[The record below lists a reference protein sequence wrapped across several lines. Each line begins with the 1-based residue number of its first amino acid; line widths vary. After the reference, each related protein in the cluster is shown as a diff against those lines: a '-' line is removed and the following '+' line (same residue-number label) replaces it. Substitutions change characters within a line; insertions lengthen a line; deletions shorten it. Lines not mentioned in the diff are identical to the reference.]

1 MTHFIGSAARHTA
14 TRGGAP
20 LPEGPRITAAL
31 AAEPGT
37 HSGFVD
43 SRGQRTLRWRPNVVA
58 PSFTFADGR
67 HISRRAAANRCWRC
81 PSRRDQRARPEAQ
94 HRLLRQSL
102 GLNPVRRTGFRQ
114 VLACGAVSV
123 HLFQAPEPA
132 TAEAARNWRQ
142 IGLQHVAF
150 MTPDADLDAIK
161 DRLMHHGIH
170 TDGPVTDADG
180 RGLYLRDPDGI
191 VIELRAP
198 RKPRCAKR
206 RRRDHRPSLVRTRAA

>member
-1 MTHFIGSAARHTA
+1 MAGGSVRCAGGQTWPLRVSRFPMADTFPDGLRPIDVGAVHHVAINVRDLKRSIDFYAR
-14 TRGGAP
+14 
-20 LPEGPRITAAL
+20 
-31 AAEPGT
+31 
-37 HSGFVD
+37 V
-43 SRGQRTLRWRPNVVA
+43 
-58 PSFTFADGR
+58 
-67 HISRRAAANRCWRC
+67 
-81 PSRRDQRARPEAQ
+81 
-94 HRLLRQSL
+94 L

-114 VLACGAVSV
+114 VLARGAVAV

-161 DRLMHHGIH
+161 DRLMHHGVD

-198 RKPRCAKR
+198 PEGPVREAPAPRS
-206 RRRDHRPSLVRTRAA
+206 PP